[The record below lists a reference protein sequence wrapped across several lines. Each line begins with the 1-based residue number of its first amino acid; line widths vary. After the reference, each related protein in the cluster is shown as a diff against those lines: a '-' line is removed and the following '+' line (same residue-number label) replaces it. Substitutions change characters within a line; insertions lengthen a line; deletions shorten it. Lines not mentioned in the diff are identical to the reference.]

1 MAAMRLRCITA
12 PAAALGAALV
22 MVPLSAGATGIPMD
36 PTGAV
41 VLRGTEG
48 VVLSLPYMQDQ
59 IYDLTVAD
67 RTLLAIDFPDGEHI
81 KAIAQSTAP
90 VFHVQ
95 QRGDTLQVAAERP
108 GEKMGLNVITTR
120 GMYHLEITSVSDPL
134 SVASIVHFVAP

>member
-1 MAAMRLRCITA
+1 MTAMRLRCVA
-12 PAAALGAALV
+12 VSGAALGMALV
-22 MVPLSAGATGIPMD
+22 MVPLWAGATSMPAD

-48 VVLSLPYMQDQ
+48 VVRRLPYIRDQ
-59 IYDLTVAD
+59 YDLTVAD

-81 KAIAQSTAP
+81 KAVAQSTAP
-90 VFHVQ
+90 VFHVE
-95 QRGDTLQVAAERP
+95 QRGDTLHVAADRS

-134 SVASIVHFVAP
+134 SAASIVHFVAP

>member
-12 PAAALGAALV
+12 SGAALGAALV
-22 MVPLSAGATGIPMD
+22 MAPLSAGATGIPMD

-48 VVLSLPYMQDQ
+48 VVLRLPYMQDQ

-67 RTLLAIDFPDGEHI
+67 RTLLAINFPDGEHI

-90 VFHVQ
+90 VFRVQ

-134 SVASIVHFVAP
+134 SAASIVHFVAP

>member
-12 PAAALGAALV
+12 PGAALGAALV

-48 VVLSLPYMQDQ
+48 VVRRLPYMRDQ

-95 QRGDTLQVAAERP
+95 QRGDTLQVAPERP

-120 GMYHLEITSVSDPL
+120 GMYHLEITSVSDSL
-134 SVASIVHFVAP
+134 SAASIVHFVAP

>member
-1 MAAMRLRCITA
+1 MRLRCIA
-12 PAAALGAALV
+12 ASGAALGVALV
-22 MVPLSAGATGIPMD
+22 MVPLSTGATVIPMD

-48 VVLSLPYMQDQ
+48 VVRRLPYMRDQ

-90 VFHVQ
+90 VFRVQ

-134 SVASIVHFVAP
+134 SAARIVHFVAS